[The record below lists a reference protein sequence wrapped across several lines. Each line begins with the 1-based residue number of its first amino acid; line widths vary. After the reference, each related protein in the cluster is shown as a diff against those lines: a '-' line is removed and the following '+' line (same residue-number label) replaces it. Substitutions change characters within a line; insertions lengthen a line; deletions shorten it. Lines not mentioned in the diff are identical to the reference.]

1 MKARLVRAAPYALL
15 LAAAGV
21 LYGVA
26 QRIEYVGPAERLGPD
41 FWPRAILGL
50 LAVVCVYELAKSFLS
65 ADARSAGGMLQ
76 DYLLD
81 SDWGVANDASM
92 EAVDPQSAA
101 LPSVL
106 RLALG
111 MGATLAY
118 VLLVDVLGFF
128 LATAAYLAAF
138 IALGGYRRWGVIGAC
153 ALGGS
158 LAMVVVFMRIV
169 YVSLPLGAGPFRLVS
184 VALLAALGVR

>member
-26 QRIEYVGPAERLGPD
+26 RRIEYVGPAERLGPD

-50 LAVVCVYELAKSFLS
+50 LAVVCVYEIAKSLLS

-76 DYLLD
+76 NYLLD
-81 SDWGVANDASM
+81 HWGVANDASM

-158 LAMVVVFMRIV
+158 LAMVVVFMKIV

-184 VALLAALGVR
+184 VWLLAALGVR

>member
-1 MKARLVRAAPYALL
+1 MKARLIRAAPYALL

-26 QRIEYVGPAERLGPD
+26 RRIEYVGPAERLGPD

-50 LAVVCVYELAKSFLS
+50 LALVCVYELAKSFLS

-76 DYLLD
+76 NYLLD
-81 SDWGVANDASM
+81 QWGVDNDALM
-92 EAVDPQSAA
+92 QAANPQSAA
-101 LPSVL
+101 PPSVL

-158 LAMVVVFMRIV
+158 LAMVVVFMKIV

-184 VALLAALGVR
+184 VGLLAALGVR